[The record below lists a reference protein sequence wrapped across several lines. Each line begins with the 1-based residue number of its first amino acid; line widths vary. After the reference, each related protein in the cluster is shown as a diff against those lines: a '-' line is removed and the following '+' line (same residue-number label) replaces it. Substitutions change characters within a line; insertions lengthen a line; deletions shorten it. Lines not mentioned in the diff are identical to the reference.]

1 MIFNYFN
8 MSSLKLFCEL
18 NNIKFRV
25 RETPFVEIEEIEF
38 DDLSNNRHL
47 YFDIDV
53 SKFCCDEEVEHYLI
67 NGLKKTFAL
76 NNRVT
81 IKRDSLDALL
91 YAKHY
96 LEEKEK
102 NTMPPKSF
110 YGTFTG
116 DLYIKPSFTI
126 PKIKKVIFND
136 PVTVVIWE
144 NGTKTIVRAENEAFD
159 PEKGLAMAIC
169 KKALGTNKS
178 ESNYYDIF
186 KKWLPKE
193 E

>member
-18 NNIKFRV
+18 NNIKFKV
-25 RETPFVEIEEIEF
+25 RETPFIAIDEIEF

-53 SKFCCDEEVEHYLI
+53 SNFYCDEEVEHYLI
-67 NGLKKTFAL
+67 NSLKKKFAL

-91 YAKHY
+91 YANHY

-102 NTMPPKSF
+102 NIMPTKSF
-110 YGTFTG
+110 YEN
-116 DLYIKPSFTI
+116 LYINPSFTI
-126 PKIKKVIFND
+126 PNIKKVIFSD

-144 NGTKTIVRAENEAFD
+144 NGTKTIVRAENESFD

-178 ESNYYDIF
+178 KSNYYDIF

>member
-25 RETPFVEIEEIEF
+25 RETPFVAIDEIEF
-38 DDLSNNRHL
+38 DDLSNNKHL
-47 YFDIDV
+47 YFSIDV

-67 NGLKKTFAL
+67 NGLKKKFAL
-76 NNRVT
+76 DNRVT
-81 IKRDSLDALL
+81 IKRDSLDSLL

-102 NTMPPKSF
+102 KTMPLKNSYEIFPE
-110 YGTFTG
+110 T
-116 DLYIKPSFTI
+116 LYIKPSFTI

-144 NGTKTIVRAENEAFD
+144 NGTKTIVRAENEPFD

-178 ESNYYDIF
+178 KSNYYDIF

>member
-1 MIFNYFN
+1 MIFNYYN

-25 RETPFVEIEEIEF
+25 RETPFVAIDEIEF

-67 NGLKKTFAL
+67 NSLKKKFAL

-81 IKRDSLDALL
+81 IKRDSLDSLL

-102 NTMPPKSF
+102 NIMPTKSF
-110 YGTFTG
+110 YEN
-116 DLYIKPSFTI
+116 LYINPSFTI

-144 NGTKTIVRAENEAFD
+144 NGTKTIVRAENEPFD

-178 ESNYYDIF
+178 KSNYYDIF

>member
-25 RETPFVEIEEIEF
+25 RKTPFVTIDEIEF
-38 DDLSNNRHL
+38 DDLSNNKHL
-47 YFDIDV
+47 YFNIDV

-67 NGLKKTFAL
+67 NGLKKKFAL
-76 NNRVT
+76 NNCVT
-81 IKRDSLDALL
+81 IKRDSLDSLL
-91 YAKHY
+91 YANHY

-102 NTMPPKSF
+102 NIMPTKSF
-110 YGTFTG
+110 YEN
-116 DLYIKPSFTI
+116 LYINPSFTI
-126 PKIKKVIFND
+126 PNIKKVIFND

-144 NGTKTIVRAENEAFD
+144 NGTKTIVRAENEPFD

-178 ESNYYDIF
+178 KSNYYDIF

>member
-8 MSSLKLFCEL
+8 MTSLKNFCEL
-18 NNIKFRV
+18 NNIKFRF
-25 RETPFVEIEEIEF
+25 RETPYDGFMEF
-38 DDLSNNRHL
+38 CFFHPITKRNFKIMVYIYDFYDEKDLE
-47 YFDIDV
+47 
-53 SKFCCDEEVEHYLI
+53 KYLI
-67 NGLKKTFAL
+67 EKVKKEFAL
-76 NNRVT
+76 DGHNNH
-81 IKRDSLDALL
+81 LDALL
-91 YAKHY
+91 YANHY

-102 NTMPPKSF
+102 NIMPTKSF
-110 YGTFTG
+110 YEN
-116 DLYIKPSFTI
+116 LYFKPSFTI
-126 PKIKKVIFND
+126 SNIKKVIFSD

-144 NGTKTIVRAENEAFD
+144 NGTKTIVRAENEPFD

-178 ESNYYDIF
+178 KSNYYDIF

>member
-1 MIFNYFN
+1 MRIDYSEMKN
-8 MSSLKLFCEL
+8 LFRFCNC
-18 NNIKFRV
+18 NNILWGF
-25 RETPFVEIEEIEF
+25 RETPSEYFMEFYFHHPITKRKFNIIVYINDFYDKKDLEKYLIEEVKKEF
-38 DDLSNNRHL
+38 TLDGHKDH
-47 YFDIDV
+47 
-53 SKFCCDEEVEHYLI
+53 
-67 NGLKKTFAL
+67 
-76 NNRVT
+76 
-81 IKRDSLDALL
+81 LDALL
-91 YAKHY
+91 YANHY

-102 NTMPPKSF
+102 KTMPPKSF
-110 YGTFTG
+110 YEN
-116 DLYIKPSFTI
+116 LYITPSFTI
-126 PKIKKVIFND
+126 PNIKKVIFND

-178 ESNYYDIF
+178 GSNYYDIF

>member
-8 MSSLKLFCEL
+8 MTSLKLFCEL

-53 SKFCCDEEVEHYLI
+53 SNFCCDEEVEHYLI
-67 NGLKKTFAL
+67 NGLKKKFAL

-81 IKRDSLDALL
+81 IKRDSLDSLL

-102 NTMPPKSF
+102 KTMSPKSF
-110 YGTFTG
+110 YETFTG
-116 DLYIKPSFTI
+116 NLYIKPSFTI
-126 PKIKKVIFND
+126 PKM
-136 PVTVVIWE
+136 
-144 NGTKTIVRAENEAFD
+144 TIVRAENEVFD